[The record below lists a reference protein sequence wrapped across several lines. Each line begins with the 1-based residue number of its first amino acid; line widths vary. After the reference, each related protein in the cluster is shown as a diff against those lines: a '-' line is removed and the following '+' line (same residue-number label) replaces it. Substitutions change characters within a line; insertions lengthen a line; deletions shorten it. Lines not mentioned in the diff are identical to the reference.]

1 MDKVRE
7 LSIKGRRSRS
17 TLRRKKIKMKNI
29 DYSLLCAI
37 LVLLVIGIVMVY
49 SSSSYYAL
57 YQKDVYNSD
66 FYFFKE
72 ITWSVVGIIGM
83 IVTMSIDYHIY
94 KKWTPWIVIIT
105 LGLLVVVLFAGADI
119 NGAVRWIRLGPLSFQ
134 PSELAKYVVV
144 LYLALLID
152 QRKGKIKKFG
162 EGTIFYLAIAA
173 VFAVLILLEKNLS
186 ITAIV
191 MMVAF
196 VMILAGGAKIS
207 HLLSLIP
214 IGLTAGMGLIF
225 VESYRLKRLT
235 SFLNPWADTSGDS
248 YQLVQSLYA
257 LGSGGLFGVGLG
269 NSRQKALFMPEPH
282 NDFIFAIIGEELGL
296 IGCIFII
303 CLFIFIAIKG
313 TSIAVKAR
321 DNYGYLLAIGII
333 SVISI
338 QAIINIAVV
347 TGSMPV
353 TGVPMPLI
361 SYGGTSL
368 VFNLSAIGILL
379 NISRQ
384 CKEEEL
390 N

>member
-1 MDKVRE
+1 MDNVRK
-7 LSIKGRRSRS
+7 LDIKGRNRKKKTSIK
-17 TLRRKKIKMKNI
+17 RKKIKMKNI

-37 LVLLVIGIVMVY
+37 VVLLFIGIVMVY

-57 YQKDVYNSD
+57 YQDKVFNSE
-66 FYFFKE
+66 FYFTKE
-72 ITWSVVGIIGM
+72 IVWTVVGIIGM
-83 IVTMSIDYHIY
+83 VVTMSIDYHIY
-94 KKWTPWIVIIT
+94 KKWTPWLVIIT
-105 LGLLVVVLFAGADI
+105 IGLLVLVLFLGADI
-119 NGAVRWIRLGPLSFQ
+119 NGARRWIRLGGLSLQ
-134 PSELAKYVVV
+134 PSELSKYVVV

-152 QRKGKIKKFG
+152 KRRGKIKEFKG
-162 EGTIFYLAIAA
+162 GTLYYLAIAA
-173 VFAVLILLEKNLS
+173 VFAGLIILEKNLS
-186 ITAIV
+186 ITAII

-196 VMILAGGAKIS
+196 IMILVGGAKLS
-207 HLLSLIP
+207 HLFSLIP
-214 IGLTAGMGLIF
+214 IGLSAGLGLILM
-225 VESYRLKRLT
+225 ESYRLQRLT
-235 SFLNPWADTSGDS
+235 SFLDPWADPSGDS
-248 YQLVQSLYA
+248 YQLIQSLYA

-296 IGCIFII
+296 IGCIAII
-303 CLFIFIAIKG
+303 SIFIFIVIKG
-313 TSIAVKAR
+313 TYIAVKAR

-333 SVISI
+333 SVIAI

-368 VFNLSAIGILL
+368 VFNLCAIGILL

-384 CKEEEL
+384 SKEDI
-390 N
+390 